1 MTETIKISGP
11 PKRRIA
17 IIGSRTFPLPAII
30 WDDLDVGTQAEAA
43 KAGRALVA
51 DFVSHLSPSQH
62 IVVSGGARG
71 VDSWAEEFAAE
82 RGIEVVSI
90 KPEWK
95 KYGKSAGFKRNKE
108 IVANSDDVV
117 AFWDGQSRGTLDT
130 VRKAHKAQKPYAIF
144 GPDGEIKLAVTEEVY
159 QTAEGTTP
167 AFHIPKG
174 S

>member
-1 MTETIKISGP
+1 MTKRKI
-11 PKRRIA
+11 A
-17 IIGSRTFPLPAII
+17 VVGSRTFPLPAVI
-30 WDDLDVGTQAEAA
+30 WDGLDLDMKADAA
-43 KAGRALVA
+43 NAGRALVS
-51 DFVSHLSPSQH
+51 DFISHLSAGQH
-62 IVVSGGARG
+62 VIVSGGARG
-71 VDSWAEEFAAE
+71 VDAWAEEFATE
-82 RGIEVVSI
+82 RGIEVISI
-90 KPEWK
+90 KPNWK

-108 IVANSDDVV
+108 IVNEADDVV

-159 QTAEGTTP
+159 ATAEDTQP